1 VSIDIKAL
9 TEEPACQ
16 TSRQREKGERP
27 RCKQPFPGTAA
38 GGCAFDGAQIVLVPI
53 ADAAHLVH
61 GPIACLGNSWD
72 SRGSLSSGPVL
83 NRYGLTTDLGENDV
97 IFGGEQRLL
106 KAILDVVAR
115 LHPPAVFVYATCVTG
130 LIGDDLEAVCKAA
143 RRRVGIPVIPVPAP
157 GFAGAKNLGT
167 RLGGEVLLEHVIGT
181 VEPDATTP
189 YDINLIGEYNIAGE
203 LWDVQPLLTELGI
216 RVLAR
221 MTGDGRYHQVAAAHR
236 ARASMMVC
244 SRALLNVAR
253 KLKERYGIP
262 YYEGSF
268 YGARETGAALRAL
281 ARLLDDPALA
291 GRTEALIARE
301 EAALAA
307 DLAPYRAKLAGRKA
321 VLYTGGVKSWSII
334 SALQELGIDV
344 VACGTNKST
353 EEDVTRMKELL
364 GEDALL
370 LDDANA
376 KQLLQ
381 VMREHGADLLVAG
394 GRNQYTALKARV
406 PFLDINQERH
416 HAYAGY
422 KGMRQ
427 LAEQIDLA
435 LSSPVWEQVRRAAP
449 WEQ

>member
-1 VSIDIKAL
+1 MPVDIQSL
-9 TEEPACQ
+9 TNDPACGH
-16 TSRQREKGERP
+16 SRRRERP
-27 RCKQPFPGTAA
+27 RCKQPVPGAAA

-72 SRGSLSSGPVL
+72 SRGSLSSGPEL
-83 NRYGLTTDLGENDV
+83 YRQAFTTDLGEQEI

-106 KAILDVVAR
+106 QAILKVAAR
-115 LHPPAVFVYATCVTG
+115 YHPPVIFVYATCVTG

-167 RLGGEVLLEHVIGT
+167 RLAGEVLLEHVIGT
-181 VEPDATTP
+181 VEPDAVTP

-203 LWDVQPLLTELGI
+203 LWAIEPLLQELGI
-216 RVLAR
+216 RVLASI
-221 MTGDGRYHQVAAAHR
+221 TGDGRYHRIAGAHR
-236 ARASMMVC
+236 AKASMMVC

-253 KLKERYGIP
+253 KLEERYGIP

-281 ARLLDDPALA
+281 ARLLGDPALA
-291 GRTEALIARE
+291 ERTEALIARE

-307 DLAPYRAKLAGRKA
+307 DLAPYRERLAGKKA

-334 SALQELGIDV
+334 GALQELGMAV

-353 EEDVTRMKELL
+353 EEDVQRMKGLL
-364 GEDALL
+364 GESALL
-370 LDDANA
+370 LEESNA

-381 VMREHGADLLVAG
+381 VMNEHRADILVAG
-394 GRNQYTALKARV
+394 GRNQYTALKSRL

-416 HAYAGY
+416 HGYAGY
-422 KGMRQ
+422 QGMRE
-427 LAEQIDLA
+427 LARQIDLS
-435 LSSPVWEQVRRAAP
+435 LSSPVWQQVRREAP
-449 WEQ
+449 WERQ